1 MKDVFVMVASRS
13 EIVSQGVR
21 SMLLTVDPELN
32 VHLASS
38 FDEVEH
44 ALKKHL
50 DAHCIVF
57 ISNRLLGNRE
67 DEFFHLRSTYQV
79 YWVGVV
85 VDPASRN
92 VQSVFDDQLYLD
104 DNQVQLRQ
112 ILEAAHQVI
121 PAESQGTFDKS
132 MLSEREL
139 DVLKLLVEGFSNKE
153 IANKL
158 YISTH
163 TVISHRKNISQ
174 KTGIKSVSG
183 LTIFAVLNKLVTVD
197 NYFGMD

>member
-1 MKDVFVMVASRS
+1 MKDVFVVVASRS
-13 EIVSQGVR
+13 EIISQGVR
-21 SMLLTVDPELN
+21 SMLLAVEPDLD
-32 VHLASS
+32 VSLALS

-44 ALKKHL
+44 ALKRHR
-50 DAHCIVF
+50 DAHCVIF
-57 ISNRLLGNRE
+57 ISNRLFGNRD
-67 DEFFHLRSTYQV
+67 DEFLHLRNTYQA

-92 VQSVFDDQLYLD
+92 VQSVFDDLLYLD
-104 DNQVQLRQ
+104 DSQEHMRH
-112 ILEAAHQVI
+112 ILEGAHQII
-121 PAESQGTFDKS
+121 PAENQGSFDKS
-132 MLSEREL
+132 MLSDREL
-139 DVLKLLVEGFSNKE
+139 DVLKLLVEGSSNKE

-158 YISTH
+158 FISTH

-197 NYFGMD
+197 NYFDIE

>member
-1 MKDVFVMVASRS
+1 MKDVFVVVASRS
-13 EIVSQGVR
+13 EIISQGVR
-21 SMLLTVDPELN
+21 SMLLAVEPDLD
-32 VHLASS
+32 VSLALS

-44 ALKKHL
+44 ALKRHR
-50 DAHCIVF
+50 DAHCVIF
-57 ISNRLLGNRE
+57 ISNRLFGNRE
-67 DEFFHLRSTYQV
+67 DEFLHLRNAYQA

-92 VQSVFDDQLYLD
+92 VQSVFDDLLYLD
-104 DNQVQLRQ
+104 DSQEHMRH
-112 ILEAAHQVI
+112 ILGGAHQVI
-121 PAESQGTFDKS
+121 PAENQGSFDKS
-132 MLSEREL
+132 MLSDREL
-139 DVLKLLVEGFSNKE
+139 DVLKLLVEGSSNKE

-158 YISTH
+158 FISTH

-197 NYFGMD
+197 NYFDIE